1 MTDPHSDAPGPQAPL
16 TRRAMR
22 EAAER
27 AARAASEAEAGQ
39 PRPAQQPA
47 APPPGPPTEQPTTQA
62 APPSSQPSARQGS
75 PTGQARPGAVPPGT
89 PQAQVRPQPTP
100 AGAGQ
105 PQPRPAQQ
113 PGQVPPPP
121 RQPQGAQANGG
132 QPGGQQARP
141 PAGAAQRPNGAPAQ
155 RPAGPAVPRQVA
167 PAGPVNAA
175 AAATAF
181 PELVEGGARPPRRNR
196 RRGSIA
202 SFVVMIVIL
211 VGLFVLAFTFVPRLF
226 GSGNDGA
233 QQITDFPGPGAGEVQ
248 IEVPSGASG
257 QDIGLILK
265 DAGVVA
271 TVDAF
276 SAAYNANP
284 NATSI
289 QPGTYAL
296 PVEMRAA
303 DAVSALLDPN
313 RRSDVKITIPEGY
326 TAAQIYQRIADIM
339 GVPVSEV
346 TEAAHD
352 YAALGLDGPPNTNPD
367 AIDPMEGW
375 LYPSTYSVA
384 PGTTPSDVIKQMYD
398 RTISEL
404 DNLGVAPEDRLSVLT
419 LGSIAIKELRT
430 PEDWGMAV
438 RTMLNRMENASGEF
452 ASRLGADTVLQY
464 AWNLRHP
471 GETMPG
477 NEHNTSSDPYNTRLI
492 AGLPPSPI
500 ASVDSRVLAA
510 AANPPEGDW
519 GYWITVNYCTGESYF
534 TTTYDEFLSYK
545 AQLQAWEK
553 EWNDADR
560 VCPDASTS
568 EGDG

>member
-1 MTDPHSDAPGPQAPL
+1 MTDPHSAAPGPQAPL

-27 AARAASEAEAGQ
+27 AARAASEAEA
-39 PRPAQQPA
+39 A
-47 APPPGPPTEQPTTQA
+47 
-62 APPSSQPSARQGS
+62 
-75 PTGQARPGAVPPGT
+75 
-89 PQAQVRPQPTP
+89 
-100 AGAGQ
+100 
-105 PQPRPAQQ
+105 QPRPAQQ
-113 PGQVPPPP
+113 PGQVPPAA
-121 RQPQGAQANGG
+121 RQPQGAQSNGG
-132 QPGGQQARP
+132 QPGGQQERP
-141 PAGAAQRPNGAPAQ
+141 PAGAVQRPNGAPAQ

-175 AAATAF
+175 ATASASATATL
-181 PELVEGGARPPRRNR
+181 PELVEDEARPPQRNR

-226 GSGNDGA
+226 GSGNEGS
-233 QQITDFPGPGAGEVQ
+233 QQITDYPGPGTGEVQ
-248 IEVPSGASG
+248 IEVPAGASG

-404 DNLGVAPEDRLSVLT
+404 DDLGVAPEDRLSVLT

-438 RTMLNRMENASGEF
+438 RTMLNRMEDASGEF

-477 NEHNTSSDPYNTRLI
+477 NEHNTSSDPYNTRLV

-510 AANPPEGDW
+510 AVNPPEGDW

-534 TTTYDEFLSYK
+534 TTTYDEFLGYK
-545 AQLQAWEK
+545 AQLQEWEK
-553 EWNDADR
+553 EWNDAGR
-560 VCPDASTS
+560 VCPDTSTS